1 MEALLHDEYV
11 QGRQVYDG
19 SPGLRVL
26 LDPEQATVEAWSLRS
41 PFYSSLVEN
50 I

>member
-19 SPGLRVL
+19 SPGL
-26 LDPEQATVEAWSLRS
+26 SLSGPRIGDCRS
-41 PFYSSLVEN
+41 LFYSSLVEN